1 MLNCSNQRRTKKKKK
16 MERQSLFLD
25 RLNIVKLSALSSLIY
40 RVNVPPIKIPASY
53 KLILNIMWKG
63 KRQRIAN
70 TILKEKNTV
79 GRLTLPNFRTYY
91 NATTIKTVWHW

>member
-1 MLNCSNQRRTKKKKK
+1 MLNCSNQRRTKKKKKK

-40 RVNVPPIKIPASY
+40 RVNVPPIKLPASY

-70 TILKEKNTV
+70 TE
-79 GRLTLPNFRTYY
+79 GEEHSW
-91 NATTIKTVWHW
+91 KTDITQLQDLL